1 MRALGAT
8 QGFKNGSDMI
18 KSGSHGENGLQGERI
33 RQGEQHGAVAKVI
46 RRLDPSQ
53 LPAQPST
60 VSGHVMEEG
69 KDVDGFRRYLK
80 YKTVNE

>member
-1 MRALGAT
+1 M
-8 QGFKNGSDMI
+8 
-18 KSGSHGENGLQGERI
+18 E
-33 RQGEQHGAVAKVI
+33 AVAIVR
-46 RRLDPSQ
+46 RRLHPSQ

-69 KDVDGFRRYLK
+69 KEVDGFRRYLK

>member
-1 MRALGAT
+1 M
-8 QGFKNGSDMI
+8 
-18 KSGSHGENGLQGERI
+18 E
-33 RQGEQHGAVAKVI
+33 AVAIVR

-69 KDVDGFRRYLK
+69 KEVDGFRRYLK
-80 YKTVNE
+80 YKTVNEDLLMCQASCQ